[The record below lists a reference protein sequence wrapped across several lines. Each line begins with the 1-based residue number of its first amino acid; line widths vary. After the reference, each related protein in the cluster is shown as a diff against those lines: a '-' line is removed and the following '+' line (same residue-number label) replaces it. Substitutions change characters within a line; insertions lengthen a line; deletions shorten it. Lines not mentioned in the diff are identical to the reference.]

1 MVFDSGV
8 FQSVNIFV
16 KDTSSLYQ
24 KAFSFSIFTCP
35 WFVRLSSEYLQ
46 EMIGFCWMAN
56 SATANPKVSPNF
68 WAWIIASH
76 WLTKL
81 AFSFGSVILGRKIMF
96 FCGGVFGG
104 RKLSKLAKMK

>member
-1 MVFDSGV
+1 M

-24 KAFSFSIFTCP
+24 KAFSFSIFTWP
-35 WFVRLSSEYLQ
+35 WLVRLSSEYLQ

-68 WAWIIASH
+68 WARPG
-76 WLTKL
+76 KL
-81 AFSFGSVILGRKIMF
+81 ALALALPREGEYSPPRGR
-96 FCGGVFGG
+96 
-104 RKLSKLAKMK
+104 S